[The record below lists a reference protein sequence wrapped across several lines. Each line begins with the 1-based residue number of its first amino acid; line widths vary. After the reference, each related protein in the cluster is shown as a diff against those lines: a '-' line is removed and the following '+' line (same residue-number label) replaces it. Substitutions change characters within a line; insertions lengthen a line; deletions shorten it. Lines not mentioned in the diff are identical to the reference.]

1 MAVANIRLP
10 DHLSRELD
18 EIAARR
24 RTTRSTLVREAVA
37 QYCNAVR
44 DEDTEDP
51 FLLLDAEVT
60 YEGSGVGDLSTNS
73 EAYLR
78 EKLSGRSRRRTR

>member
-24 RTTRSTLVREAVA
+24 RTTRSMVVREAVA

-44 DEDTEDP
+44 EDDEEDP
-51 FLLLDAEVT
+51 FLLIEDTPSYA
-60 YEGSGVGDLSTNS
+60 GSGKGDLAANS

-78 EKLSGRSRRRTR
+78 EKLSGRGRRRSR

>member
-18 EIAARR
+18 EIAARKR
-24 RTTRSTLVREAVA
+24 MTRSMVVREAVA
-37 QYCNAVR
+37 QYCSAVR
-44 DEDTEDP
+44 DDEEDDP
-51 FLLLDAEVT
+51 FLLIDEAVT
-60 YEGSGVGDLSTNS
+60 YGGSGKGDLASNS

-78 EKLSGRSRRRTR
+78 EKLGGRGRRRSR